1 MLFKRK
7 IKSIIENGI
16 PKPTNPSL
24 KELGNFFNS
33 KMNKMVDIVLTV
45 PMPLN
50 MTRGNNC
57 KIALLKSIEI

>member
-1 MLFKRK
+1 M
-7 IKSIIENGI
+7 ENGI

-33 KMNKMVDIVLTV
+33 KTNKMVDIVLIV

-57 KIALLKSIEI
+57 RIALLKSIEI